1 MKTKL
6 FMIVVFALLAAETF
20 AQAPRQD
27 VTWARRTP
35 AAITLDG
42 VMNEA
47 AWAQAES
54 VRVVYGQNVAG
65 IPGSGWFDESATPRT
80 PTDPTRATLKFLLFN
95 DSLYIGIRVQDSSVG
110 GGDFNR
116 KDGFLANMRYRQATG
131 FQGTPGRAG
140 NTSQAYEIFYAWWK
154 GNDSLAAM
162 PGRLPNF
169 AGFDGSSPFA
179 PRPDS
184 LKLRWNAATTVQGAQ
199 NDDAV
204 VDQGYTTEM
213 KINVRN
219 LFYDVSQASGE
230 ILMFN
235 ISIYDAD
242 WQWPVNLARTYANR
256 AWLQGPWGNVS
267 PYHHMRIHTN
277 PSVTTTSGA
286 LPVVANDLVIPGA
299 NYPSPNMDGRLT
311 EAIWSNPGVGTLTL
325 KYGDA
330 ATRNAYPTTL
340 RYRSGHFQPA
350 VNGGTATVQDVNTA
364 VVKYFYKADTL
375 FFGFDVSDRVVQS
388 FTGNSRWDGFT
399 VTLCQRNNP
408 VEGALLRRRR
418 LSFRVGGSGT
428 SVVTVREDDLSTSS
442 ATWDS
447 TATRVQVAIALKGG
461 TSIDTLGATADSG
474 YTAEMRVRLDSL
486 GYPAGRGDGFLF
498 MAVKHYDGDSFSPAS
513 ASYGAHVWFA
523 RDNDFVDGSA
533 WAWMNPALILAVDDK
548 GNQIPD
554 EFTLVG
560 NYPNPFNPSTTIKF
574 VMPQR
579 SEVTLE
585 VFNVLGQLVAIKTLG
600 ERQAGEHS
608 IAFDASNLASGL
620 YNYRL
625 TMASTKATVAGKM
638 MLVK

>member
-1 MKTKL
+1 MKTKM
-6 FMIVVFALLAAETF
+6 FMMVVCALLASESL
-20 AQAPRQD
+20 AQRQD

-110 GGDFNR
+110 GGGFNR
-116 KDGFLANMRYRQATG
+116 KDGFLANLRYRQATG
-131 FQGTPGRAG
+131 FQGTPGRDG
-140 NTSQAYEIFYAWWK
+140 NTSQAYEVFYAWWK
-154 GNDSLAAM
+154 DNDSLADR

-169 AGFDGSSPFA
+169 AGFDGSSPYA

-184 LKLRWNAATTVQGAQ
+184 SKLRWNAATTVQGTQ
-199 NDDAV
+199 NDDAT

-213 KINVRN
+213 KIEVRR
-219 LFYDVSQASGE
+219 LLYDVSQASGE

-267 PYHHMRIHTN
+267 PYHHLRIHTL
-277 PSVTTTSGA
+277 PTVTTTSGA
-286 LPVVANDLVIPGA
+286 LPPVLADLVIPGA
-299 NYPSPNMDGRLT
+299 NYPSPNLDGRLT
-311 EAIWSNPGVGTLTL
+311 EAIWRNPGVGTLTL
-325 KYGDA
+325 KYGDV
-330 ATRNAYPTTL
+330 ATRNAYPNTL
-340 RYRSGHFQPA
+340 RYRSGQFQPE
-350 VNGGTATVQDVNTA
+350 VNGGRATVQDANTA

-375 FFGFDVSDRVVQS
+375 FFGFDVRDQVVQS
-388 FTGNSRWDGFT
+388 VAGNSRWDGFT

-408 VEGALLRRRR
+408 EEGAVLIRRE
-418 LSFRVGGSGT
+418 LTFRVGGSGT
-428 SVVTVREDDLSTSS
+428 SVTTVRDGSLAPTSGN
-442 ATWDS
+442 WDS
-447 TATRVQVAIALKGG
+447 AATRVQVAIALKGG
-461 TSIDTLGATADSG
+461 TTIDTVGAAPDSG

-486 GYPAGRGDGFLF
+486 GYAAGRGDGIVFL
-498 MAVKHYDGDSFSPAS
+498 AVKHFDGDSFTPAS
-513 ASYGAHVWFA
+513 TSYGTHTWFA
-523 RDNDFVDGSA
+523 RENGFVDGSA
-533 WAWMNPALILAVDDK
+533 WARMDPALVLAVDGK

-585 VFNVLGQLVAIKTLG
+585 VFNVLGQRVAIKALG
-600 ERQAGEHS
+600 ERQAGEHN
-608 IAFDASNLASGL
+608 IAFDATNLATGL

-625 TMASTKATVAGKM
+625 TMAATKATVAGKM